1 MTLRLAVLLG
11 FLVTGCTGSHGFN
24 RDAMRAVLQHE
35 PGRLSEVEASAGQQ
49 VRPVP
54 FRLALF
60 FVDRDFPSNGVI
72 TKADWVTDDKQAVM
86 TALTPLGAEG
96 IVSDIFLLEDSTIKG
111 YDEHKT
117 KRAGLRYGADFV
129 LIVDGVGAVD
139 RFNNGSAWLYATL
152 VGAYL
157 AKGTES
163 DALFIVDGSLL
174 DVRTERRYAE
184 QRAEG
189 TSKRIRPAMS
199 VDDKEVLSHAK
210 QAALSEFGRR
220 MAGHLRRLR

>member
-35 PGRLSEVEASAGQQ
+35 PGTLSEAEASAGQQ

-60 FVDRDFPSNGVI
+60 FVDRVFPSNGVI
-72 TKADWVTDDKQAVM
+72 TKPDWVTADKQALIS
-86 TALTPLGAEG
+86 ALSPLRTER
-96 IVSDIFLLEDSTIKG
+96 IVSDVFLLEDSTIKG

-117 KRAGLRYGADFV
+117 KRAGLRYGADLV

-157 AKGTES
+157 ANGTEI
-163 DALFIVDGSLL
+163 DALFIVDGVLL
-174 DVRTERRYAE
+174 DVRTGRRYAE
-184 QRAEG
+184 ERVEG
-189 TSKRIRPAMS
+189 TSKQIGPAMS
-199 VDDKEVLSHAK
+199 VDDKEVLGQAK
-210 QAALSEFGRR
+210 QAALSEFGGR